1 MNQALLLIDIQ
12 DDYFPGG
19 AMELA
24 GSTLAGEKAGILL
37 KAFRQKGLPVIHMQH
52 ISTRPGATFFLPDT
66 PGTQIHKSVTPAAGE
81 AVFQKHFPNSFRE
94 TPLLEHLQQHQITG
108 LAIAGMMTH
117 MCVDTTV
124 RAAFDLGFQCL
135 LAHDACATKSLSF
148 GGITVASENIQAA
161 YLAAIMGTF
170 AKVLSVE
177 EICAGL

>member
-1 MNQALLLIDIQ
+1 
-12 DDYFPGG
+12 
-19 AMELA
+19 
-24 GSTLAGEKAGILL
+24 
-37 KAFRQKGLPVIHMQH
+37 
-52 ISTRPGATFFLPDT
+52 
-66 PGTQIHKSVTPAAGE
+66 
-81 AVFQKHFPNSFRE
+81 
-94 TPLLEHLQQHQITG
+94 
-108 LAIAGMMTH
+108 MMTH